1 MNFLGT
7 NSVTHF
13 KNNTIGLDS
22 RIQGAIWLSAI
33 IEITTTFK
41 TIYLNSLE
49 ATLITHFKN
58 NRIGFDSRLLEGDFA
73 NYRKPYGIKDI
84 FNFPQYLEPFC

>member
-1 MNFLGT
+1 MTFLGT

-13 KNNTIGLDS
+13 KNNASGLDS
-22 RIQGAIWLSAI
+22 RIQGAIWLSVI

-49 ATLITHFKN
+49 ATIITHSKN
-58 NRIGFDSRLLEGDFA
+58 NRIKFDSRLLEGDFV
-73 NYRKPYGIKDI
+73 KEGSHMELKISLI
-84 FNFPQYLEPFC
+84 SHHI